1 MKPRSGDLH
10 IDERGPGAPVGR
22 RVALGLFGLGALG
35 VVAGSRVQN
44 GLLRVIAPVATRDPT
59 GLISMFPVGD
69 QFRFYSVAAHAPR
82 RNAVDYRLDVSGLVS
97 RPAGFTLADLTAM
110 PQTSLV
116 RDFQC
121 VTGWRVPEVPW
132 GGVRLSQLLDAV
144 GPLPGATAVR
154 FISFDGVYSES
165 LTMEQARRPDV
176 LVALSM
182 LHGPVSRYHG
192 GPVRLFVAPMYGYK
206 SLKWL
211 GGIEVTAGV
220 IAGYWEQHG
229 YDIDAW
235 VGRSNG
241 RDDDATT

>member
-1 MKPRSGDLH
+1 MDSGTGGH
-10 IDERGPGAPVGR
+10 APGAPVGR
-22 RVALGLFGLGALG
+22 RVALGLFGLGVLG
-35 VVAGSRVQN
+35 VLAGSRAQS
-44 GLLRVIAPVATRDPT
+44 GLLRVLAPVATRDPT
-59 GLISMFPVGD
+59 GLASMFPVGD

-82 RNAVDYRLDVSGLVS
+82 RDAVDYRLDVSGLVA
-97 RPAGFTLADLTAM
+97 RPCSLRLGDLQAM

-121 VTGWRVPEVPW
+121 VTGWRVPDVPW
-132 GGVRLSQLLDAV
+132 RGVRLSDLLDAA
-144 GPLPGATAVR
+144 GALPSAAAVR
-154 FISFDGVYSES
+154 FTSFDGVYAES

-211 GGIEVTAGV
+211 GSIEVTTEV
-220 IAGYWEQHG
+220 VDGYWEQHG
-229 YDIDAW
+229 YDMDAW

-241 RDDDATT
+241 RDDDATA

>member
-1 MKPRSGDLH
+1 MEPRTG
-10 IDERGPGAPVGR
+10 ERPPGTPVGR

-35 VVAGSRVQN
+35 VVAGSRAQH
-44 GLLRVIAPVATRDPT
+44 GLLRVLAPATTRDPT

-82 RNAVDYRLDVSGLVS
+82 RTAADYRLDVTGLVA
-97 RPAGFTLADLTAM
+97 RPSSLTLADLQSM
-110 PQTSLV
+110 PQISLR

-132 GGVRLSQLLDAV
+132 GGVRLSNLLDAA

-154 FISFDGVYSES
+154 FTSFDGVYTES

-176 LVALSM
+176 LIALSM

-211 GGIEVTAGV
+211 GGIEVTAEV
-220 IAGYWEQHG
+220 IDGYWEQHG

-241 RDDDATT
+241 RDDDATA